1 MSQQR
6 EQKSKG
12 REKDTIVVPPK
23 QRALVFQ
30 GGGALGAYEA
40 GVYRVLHDWIYKNLT
55 AANKEENFFD
65 VVAGTSI
72 GAINGAIVVSHVLRN
87 KREAEKRRRR
97 PDSNEVGNLPEY
109 WYGSAYVLEDFW
121 NSLPIKNNFFV
132 DWYGSLFWP
141 WDYFHIVSKN
151 MRQSWNDI
159 LDIAENSML
168 NVWRNSNSNPFVKEW
183 FDFLRF
189 HTEAWDLPASTEE
202 ARRHYSTKTF
212 ASPNVAAAIP
222 RYDLKFW
229 DYPYGFRYRGEQ
241 RRVPFSLAYPN
252 YSLSEA
258 CRGYILDSIKTD
270 SKEQE
275 PRLLFVTVDVQSGDT
290 ISFDSYDTRTRYD
303 EYDENAEQK
312 KEDKDKKD
320 NEYTHLIR
328 YPDGIEWDQLS
339 TTFSMPD
346 LYRYATLEDK
356 SLAHEKGEKKRAY
369 WDGGVSSNTPLRE
382 LISKHKEHWSD
393 FIGNEEIWDGEKGLK
408 IPSLDVY
415 IVDVWPAKITDY
427 PVPSDNDFVISRKSN
442 LLLMDKTEYEESVT
456 KMITHYM
463 QLVKR
468 LIDNLSGKDKSAITR
483 AVLDAPIIDNA
494 LNRKGIKTYRDLL
507 KGNFDIDRVIRIERK
522 DDTYAVGLGM
532 ADFSGH
538 TIRQL
543 MAFGKYDALDKLIN
557 TLSLTLQNLEDD
569 RLKKV
574 PSDRRKSLH
583 DHLKEARIALGSKA
597 NDYYPYDE
605 VMKHLND
612 FVDEVNMIETRFGKD
627 IEVGIGKDR
636 KEVIDLLRP

>member
-12 REKDTIVVPPK
+12 REKDTMVVPPK

-55 AANKEENFFD
+55 AANKKENFFD

-87 KREAEKRRRR
+87 KREAEKRSRT
-97 PDSNEVGNLPEY
+97 DSNEAENLPEY

-141 WDYFHIVSKN
+141 WDYFHIASKN
-151 MRQSWNDI
+151 MKQSWNDI

-168 NVWRNSNSNPFVKEW
+168 NVWRNNSSNPFVKEW

-189 HTEAWDLPASTEE
+189 HTEAWDLSASTEE

-252 YSLSEA
+252 YSLREA

-303 EYDENAEQK
+303 EYDENAEQR

-320 NEYTHLIR
+320 DEYAHLIR

-346 LYRYATLEDK
+346 LYRYATLEDE
-356 SLAHEKGEKKRAY
+356 SL
-369 WDGGVSSNTPLRE
+369 
-382 LISKHKEHWSD
+382 
-393 FIGNEEIWDGEKGLK
+393 DGEKGLK

-427 PVPSDNDFVISRKSN
+427 TVPSDNDFVISRKSN

-468 LIDNLSGKDKSAITR
+468 LIDNLSGKDKSAITK
-483 AVLDAPIIDNA
+483 AVLDAPIIDIA
-494 LNRKGIKTYRDLL
+494 LNRKGIKIYRDLL

-522 DDTYAVGLGM
+522 DDTYAVGLAM
-532 ADFSGH
+532 ADFSAH
-538 TIRQL
+538 TIKQL
-543 MAFGKYDALDKLIN
+543 MAFGKYDALDKLID
-557 TLSLTLQNLEDD
+557 TLSSALQNLEEYNG
-569 RLKKV
+569 LKKV
-574 PSDRRKSLH
+574 PSDRRRSLH

-612 FVDEVNMIETRFGKD
+612 FVDEVNMIETTFGKD
-627 IEVGIGKDR
+627 N
-636 KEVIDLLRP
+636 KEVVDLLRP

>member
-12 REKDTIVVPPK
+12 REKDTMVVPPK

-55 AANKEENFFD
+55 AANKKENFFD

-87 KREAEKRRRR
+87 KREAEKRRRT
-97 PDSNEVGNLPEY
+97 DSNEAGNLPEY

-141 WDYFHIVSKN
+141 WDYFHIASKN
-151 MRQSWNDI
+151 MKQSWNDI

-168 NVWRNSNSNPFVKEW
+168 NVWRNN
-183 FDFLRF
+183 
-189 HTEAWDLPASTEE
+189 
-202 ARRHYSTKTF
+202 STKTF

-252 YSLSEA
+252 YSLREA
-258 CRGYILDSIKTD
+258 CWGYILDSIKTD

-303 EYDENAEQK
+303 EYDENAEQR

-320 NEYTHLIR
+320 DEYAHLIR

-346 LYRYATLEDK
+346 LYRYATLEDE
-356 SLAHEKGEKKRAY
+356 SLAHEKGETKRTY

-393 FIGNEEIWDGEKGLK
+393 YIGNEEIWDGEKGLK

-463 QLVKR
+463 RLVKR
-468 LIDNLSGKDKSAITR
+468 LIDNLSGKDKPAITK

-522 DDTYAVGLGM
+522 DDTYAVGLAM
-532 ADFSGH
+532 ADFSAH
-538 TIRQL
+538 TIKQL
-543 MAFGKYDALDKLIN
+543 MAFGKYDALDKLID
-557 TLSLTLQNLEDD
+557 TLSSTLQNLEEDNG
-569 RLKKV
+569 LKKV
-574 PSDRRKSLH
+574 PSDRTKSLH

-612 FVDEVNMIETRFGKD
+612 FVDEVNMIETTFGKD
-627 IEVGIGKDR
+627 N
-636 KEVIDLLRP
+636 KEVVDLLRP

>member
-40 GVYRVLHDWIYKNLT
+40 GVYRVLHDWIYKNLI
-55 AANKEENFFD
+55 AANKKENFFD
-65 VVAGTSI
+65 VIAGTSI

-87 KREAEKRRRR
+87 KREAEKKRR
-97 PDSNEVGNLPEY
+97 PDSNEAGNLPEY
-109 WYGSAYVLEDFW
+109 WYGSADVLEDFW
-121 NSLPIKNNFFV
+121 NSLPIKNNFFM

-141 WDYFHIVSKN
+141 WDYFHIASKN
-151 MRQSWNDI
+151 MKQSWNDI
-159 LDIAENSML
+159 LDIAEDSML
-168 NVWRNSNSNPFVKEW
+168 KFWRNNNSNPFVKEW

-241 RRVPFSLAYPN
+241 MRLPFSLAYPN
-252 YSLSEA
+252 YSLREA
-258 CRGYILDSIKTD
+258 FRGYILDSIKTD
-270 SKEQE
+270 PKEQE

-290 ISFDSYDTRTRYD
+290 ISFDSHDTRTRYD

-312 KEDKDKKD
+312 KENKGKKD
-320 NEYTHLIR
+320 DEYTHLIR
-328 YPDGIEWDQLS
+328 YPDGLEWDQLS
-339 TTFSMPD
+339 TTFSIPD
-346 LYRYATLEDK
+346 LYRYATLEDESSEHK
-356 SLAHEKGEKKRAY
+356 KTEKKRTY

-393 FIGNEEIWDGEKGLK
+393 YIGNEEIWDGEKGLK

-468 LIDNLSGKDKSAITR
+468 LIDNLNGKDKPAITK

-522 DDTYAVGLGM
+522 DDTYAVGLAL
-532 ADFSGH
+532 ADFSAH

-557 TLSLTLQNLEDD
+557 TLSSTLNLEDD
-569 RLKKV
+569 GLKKV
-574 PSDRRKSLH
+574 PSDTRKSLH
-583 DHLKEARIALGSKA
+583 DHLKEARKALGSEA
-597 NDYYPYDE
+597 NDYYSYDE

-612 FVDEVNMIETRFGKD
+612 FVDEVNLIESRFGKD
-627 IEVGIGKDR
+627 IEVVIGKDS
-636 KEVIDLLRP
+636 KEAVDLLRP